1 MNGLSA
7 STIIVSIM
15 AAIGMAPGPL
25 ASLAANTAAPAMTA
39 ARAAIL
45 PDGAIL
51 AADGRSVVFRQA

>member
-15 AAIGMAPGPL
+15 AAVGVAPVPLMAS
-25 ASLAANTAAPAMTA
+25 AMTAAPAITA

-45 PDGAIL
+45 PDGAIV
-51 AADGRSVVFRQA
+51 APGGRPVLFRQA